1 MTIAEGVQVADHL
14 LATDLAEQQT
24 DGNVAYETEYRDG
37 PAHRP
42 EARDCTLNTAKS
54 RQPV

>member
-24 DGNVAYETEYRDG
+24 TPTATSPTRLSIEMAQPTGRKLAT
-37 PAHRP
+37 
-42 EARDCTLNTAKS
+42 AR
-54 RQPV
+54 